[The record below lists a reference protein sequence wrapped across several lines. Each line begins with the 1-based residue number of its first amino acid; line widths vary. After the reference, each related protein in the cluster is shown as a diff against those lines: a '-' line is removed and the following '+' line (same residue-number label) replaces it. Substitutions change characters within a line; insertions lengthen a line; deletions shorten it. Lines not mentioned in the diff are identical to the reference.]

1 MKKPHKTSS
10 KTAVKKISTPA
21 KVKTKAK
28 PAAPAKKLS
37 KPTPAKAVKT
47 TASKVVAKAKPVEKK
62 AVSKSASKPVA
73 KAVTKPVTK
82 PVSKAPAKPVSKAK
96 PAVKPVAKSAPKP
109 VVKAPVK
116 VAAKVAVK
124 VTAKAAPKAATKAS
138 PKPAA
143 KPIPKETVKAAAKKA
158 APVKPEKAAKPAKA
172 EKSAAVAPP
181 VVVAPV
187 APVAPGDVPARAVRP
202 SARLAQITVP
212 SMAQSVASTA
222 AKASYLQNMPTQAL
236 TPPPFVAVKKD
247 AKLANNWK
255 TKKPDQLSDAEIMA
269 MSDKDYMNDAQM
281 AFFRIKLVVL
291 KQGIL
296 ANAGETTEHL
306 REDTVVVPDPADRAT
321 IEEEHALELR
331 TRDRE
336 RKLLKKIEQ
345 SIQRIDSGDY
355 GYCDE
360 TGEPI
365 GVGRLL
371 ARPTANL
378 SLEAQQRRE
387 LKQKMFGD

>member
-1 MKKPHKTSS
+1 MKKPLKTSS
-10 KTAVKKISTPA
+10 KTAVKKTSMQA

-28 PAAPAKKLS
+28 AKPAAPEKKQGKS
-37 KPTPAKAVKT
+37 APAKAVKT
-47 TASKVVAKAKPVEKK
+47 TVSKTVAKAKPVEKK
-62 AVSKSASKPVA
+62 TASKPA
-73 KAVTKPVTK
+73 SKPAAKPVTKAATKPASK

-96 PAVKPVAKSAPKP
+96 PAAKPVAKSAPKP
-109 VVKAPVK
+109 VAKATVK

-124 VTAKAAPKAATKAS
+124 VAAKAAPKATPKAAA
-138 PKPAA
+138 KPAA
-143 KPIPKETVKAAAKKA
+143 KPA
-158 APVKPEKAAKPAKA
+158 APLKAEKVAKPAKAEKPAKPAKA
-172 EKSAAVAPP
+172 EKSAPVDAP
-181 VVVAPV
+181 VVAPV
-187 APVAPGDVPARAVRP
+187 VSGDVPARAVRP

-281 AFFRIKLVVL
+281 AYFRIKLVIL